1 MNGQEVFS
9 LILSRF
15 FANLSKFGVVPID
28 QSLSVP
34 DESGSD
40 GPSFR
45 LKRSAR
51 LVTDA
56 ILSNGAQGMAMPAA
70 VGCWRCLRHL
80 TAVTVAVVSRL
91 GYVGFKGR
99 CRNTFQSNTHQ
110 FLFFLFYSSFGVAD
124 LFDYRNQVAS
134 AIDEVSGGLHGIRLR
149 EGRVDGIS
157 SKELCQFYRMSAS
170 SSVLDVSDTSAE
182 SMRERG
188 LFRRIC
194 VAISAQILSLLDV
207 FIFPDS
213 LDASLPASQLHGLA
227 LVRSTE
233 TRIGSSQG
241 PLLTSLVR
249 LSLLLLCHLEPCS
262 VKLLQCS
269 SRLRCFLH
277 WIFELIRE
285 AEALEGY
292 SAAFNK
298 LTAPFDRLIL
308 AIVLQCHRTLGRCAS
323 LLREIESTPFEIYFD
338 SKEAQKKA
346 YRRLL
351 RVSLELRD
359 ILVAI
364 FERRNEVLK
373 TSLSS
378 EAFEALRSCLEVTP
392 PTTQETGATPP
403 SQKEVLVRNLLFS
416 TWVAKFQDVDIRGR
430 VSLPEQLQAPA
441 LSSTDQTGISA
452 IEDLLNESD
461 EIVRSFEKSLNV
473 CFEKYL
479 EAQRKWAE
487 TGAVRDLECDGDST
501 MKRLSQRHSH
511 DLGEFVKVASA
522 RNFAADERWKGIDRK
537 TSELWKEWKHWKLAK
552 YTDHLGRRIL
562 LVRNRQFDDHAVAS
576 YDLQMGMEREKEERE
591 REERLRR
598 KQQRVSDVMKRNVDA
613 FKPQNFDVADDD
625 EEEETDEI
633 EADSDMEQLDTAS
646 VELEDGYGERLGTS
660 LTSDTELDTTVETFD
675 ADANENIDLA
685 EPIQGVATD
694 IDAWAKSFIW
704 TDNESVVA
712 RFDSVMIVT
721 LQYLVEGNLLLTTHG
736 IYFHETSDGKNVV
749 TKESAKKS
757 SSEEANDRRWRLSR
771 LTEVHG
777 RRYMLRSQALELF
790 FSGSHE
796 LFLNFANGSKERDR
810 FYAKLRN
817 SCRVSVVILW
827 RSLYPSR
834 NTTESLTV
842 LALFI
847 VGTDAILTE
856 VAKSEVDFQKV
867 KANRAVE
874 ETKDIKF

>member
-1 MNGQEVFS
+1 MPTPF
-9 LILSRF
+9 
-15 FANLSKFGVVPID
+15 D
-28 QSLSVP
+28 
-34 DESGSD
+34 SGYS
-40 GPSFR
+40 SSCF
-45 LKRSAR
+45 
-51 LVTDA
+51 
-56 ILSNGAQGMAMPAA
+56 A
-70 VGCWRCLRHL
+70 VGVCGHSKKASLAYFPTTL
-80 TAVTVAVVSRL
+80 TDFVES
-91 GYVGFKGR
+91 
-99 CRNTFQSNTHQ
+99 C
-110 FLFFLFYSSFGVAD
+110 FLSFGVAD

-134 AIDEVSGGLHGIRLR
+134 AIDDVSGGLHGIRLP
-149 EGRVDGIS
+149 EGRVGGIRTE
-157 SKELCQFYRMSAS
+157 ELLEFFRKSQSNFAL
-170 SSVLDVSDTSAE
+170 VADDASAE

-194 VAISAQILSLLDV
+194 VSLSSQILSLLDV

-285 AEALEGY
+285 AESLEGY

-323 LLREIESTPFEIYFD
+323 LLREIESTPFEVYFD
-338 SKEAQKKA
+338 SKETQKKA

-359 ILVAI
+359 ILSAI

-373 TSLSS
+373 ASLSE
-378 EAFEALRSCLEVTP
+378 EAFDELRSCLE
-392 PTTQETGATPP
+392 PTLSTTNDVVAAPS
-403 SQKEVLVRNLLFS
+403 SQKEALVRNLLFS
-416 TWVAKFQDVDIRGR
+416 SWVTKFQDVDIRGR
-430 VSLPEQLQAPA
+430 VSLPEQLQTQA
-441 LSSTDQTGISA
+441 LRNTDQSGVSA
-452 IEDLLNESD
+452 IEDLHNESD

-501 MKRLSQRHSH
+501 MKRLSQRHAQ
-511 DLGEFVKVASA
+511 DLSELAKVAAA
-522 RNFAADERWKGIDRK
+522 RSLAADERWKGIDRK
-537 TSELWKEWKHWKLAK
+537 TTELWREWKHWKLAR
-552 YTDHLGRRIL
+552 YTDRIGRRIL
-562 LVRNRQFDDHAVAS
+562 LVRNRQFNDHAVAS
-576 YDLQMGMEREKEERE
+576 YDLQMGMEREKEERD
-591 REERLRR
+591 REERLRK

-613 FKPQNFDVADDD
+613 FKPQNIDVPDDD
-625 EEEETDEI
+625 EEK
-633 EADSDMEQLDTAS
+633 
-646 VELEDGYGERLGTS
+646 
-660 LTSDTELDTTVETFD
+660 D
-675 ADANENIDLA
+675 ADDFEAGSEMMRADPVPVGLGDGGRAPSNTNLEIAAEAIGTDASEDMDFEAPAHEDAN
-685 EPIQGVATD
+685 D

-712 RFDSVMIVT
+712 RFDSVMIVS
-721 LQYLVEGNLLLTTHG
+721 LQYVIAGNLLLTTHG
-736 IYFHETSDGKNVV
+736 LYFHQTSEGKNVV
-749 TKESAKKS
+749 TKDSTKPSSA
-757 SSEEANDRRWRLSR
+757 EDANDRRWRLSR

-796 LFLNFANGSKERDR
+796 LFLNFDDGSKERDR

-817 SCRVSVVILW
+817 SCRVSGFNSDEAFHCYLGWVLTCWLCVRFRCYSR
-827 RSLYPSR
+827 RSH
-834 NTTESLTV
+834 LTHG
-842 LALFI
+842 LF
-847 VGTDAILTE
+847 LR
-856 VAKSEVDFQKV
+856 SQ
-867 KANRAVE
+867 R
-874 ETKDIKF
+874 